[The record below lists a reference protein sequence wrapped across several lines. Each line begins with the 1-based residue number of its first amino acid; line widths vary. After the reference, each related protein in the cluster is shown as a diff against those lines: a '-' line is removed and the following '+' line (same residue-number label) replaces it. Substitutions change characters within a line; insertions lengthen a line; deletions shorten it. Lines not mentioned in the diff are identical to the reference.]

1 MRGDSL
7 LTQGKFQ
14 GKIYEIKEVSM
25 TIAIVNLK
33 FFIYTTI
40 YGSSLKINLYIVN
53 DLVKLKIVKTL
64 LDFL

>member
-1 MRGDSL
+1 
-7 LTQGKFQ
+7 
-14 GKIYEIKEVSM
+14 M
-25 TIAIVNLK
+25 TITIVNLK

-53 DLVKLKIVKTL
+53 NLIKLKIVKTL